1 MFDRWLEEAR
11 LLAYRAVLYECKTR
25 KDKYGQ
31 AEDAASQAVL
41 EALKLGDGHFNDRI
55 HVVRFVV
62 RRAKER
68 VRDVWK
74 SAYLKRRKTLGNAT
88 DREGDSTAVDSAA
101 IQQELAGVIRRA
113 LDAVGSLCRE
123 ILTLYYVAS
132 LSDSEIAKQMLGDQA
147 ADADRQRIGTQRRN
161 CLNKMRRGLQ
171 NSGVDPNDWW

>member
-25 KDKYGQ
+25 EDKDGL
-31 AEDAASQAVL
+31 AEDAASQAIL
-41 EALKLGDGHFNDRI
+41 EAIQLGDGHFNDRI
-55 HVVRFVV
+55 HVIRFVAS
-62 RRAKER
+62 RAKQR

-74 SAYLKRRKTLGNAT
+74 SAYLKRRKKLDIST
-88 DREGDSTAVDSAA
+88 DREDDSKPADSAA
-101 IQQELAGVIRRA
+101 IQQELGGVIRRG
-113 LDAVGSLCRE
+113 LDALGSLCRE

-132 LSDSEIAKQMLGDQA
+132 FSDADIANQMLNGQS

-161 CLNKMRRGLQ
+161 CLNEMRQRLQ